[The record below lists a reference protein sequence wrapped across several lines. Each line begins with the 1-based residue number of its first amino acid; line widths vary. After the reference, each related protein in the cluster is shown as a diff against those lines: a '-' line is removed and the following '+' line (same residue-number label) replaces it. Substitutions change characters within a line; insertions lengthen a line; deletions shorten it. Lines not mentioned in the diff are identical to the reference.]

1 VFGRPSGNHDHGT
14 PQRPPAAEVARIQGG
29 GLVQLVIT
37 SVSPMTF
44 FLFLNDQA
52 VPQIDVESLS
62 VAIEAPD
69 GSDSSGA
76 IARATLTRYVKTV
89 SSTRSEQSTELFPCT
104 VEIIALERRITLT
117 CLQVDSLDGLWI
129 SLGLKPDGS
138 SAEVSGAKS
147 LQILLTDEILS
158 AKLTWMDGETEDLLP
173 QSALS

>member
-1 VFGRPSGNHDHGT
+1 MFGRPTGNNDHGT
-14 PQRPPAAEVARIQGG
+14 PRRPPAAEVARIQGG

-37 SVSPMTF
+37 SLSPITF

-69 GSDSSGA
+69 DGETGGA

-89 SSTRSEQSTELFPCT
+89 SSPRSEQSTELFPCT
-104 VEIIALERRITLT
+104 VEIVALERRITLT

-147 LQILLTDEILS
+147 LQILLTGEILT
-158 AKLTWMDGETEDLLP
+158 AKLIWMDGETEDLLP
-173 QSALS
+173 QSTLA

>member
-1 VFGRPSGNHDHGT
+1 VFGRPSGNNDHGT
-14 PQRPPAAEVARIQGG
+14 PKRPPAAEVARIQGG
-29 GLVQLVIT
+29 GLAQLVVT
-37 SVSPMTF
+37 SLSPMTF

-62 VAIEAPD
+62 ISIEAPD
-69 GSDSSGA
+69 EGGQEGA

-89 SSTRSEQSTELFPCT
+89 SSSRSEQSTELFPCM
-104 VEIIALERRITLT
+104 VQIVALERRISLT
-117 CLQVDSLDGLWI
+117 CVEVDSLDGLWI

-147 LQILLTDEILS
+147 LQILLTSEILT

-173 QSALS
+173 ELALA

>member
-1 VFGRPSGNHDHGT
+1 MFGRPSGNNDHGT

-62 VAIEAPD
+62 ITIEAPD
-69 GSDSSGA
+69 GDGTGGA
-76 IARATLTRYVKTV
+76 IARATLTRFVKTI
-89 SSTRSEQSTELFPCT
+89 SSARSEQSTELFPCT
-104 VEIIALERRITLT
+104 VEIVALERRITLT

-129 SLGLKPDGS
+129 RLGLKPDGS

-158 AKLTWMDGETEDLLP
+158 AKLTWMDGQTEELLP
-173 QSALS
+173 LPGG